1 MCVWMDGWGAV
12 HQLAGMINVVVANPL
27 WVVATRMKQGQQS
40 FAVADAKAAANA
52 DGAAAAEA
60 GASEGGAAAK
70 GGGVAEDGAA
80 SEAKPAEA
88 KPAEAKPKADAKP
101 EAPVGVLGMVRL
113 MLALR
118 RKEGVGALWTG
129 TGAGLV
135 SKGSTFIVR
144 GPLPLTALTALAF

>member
-1 MCVWMDGWGAV
+1 MDGWGAV

-88 KPAEAKPKADAKP
+88 KPKADAKP